1 MAANEVTFSVNASDV
16 TRYATKP
23 GDALWPPFLCHPLA
37 TTIVSIFGILV
48 TSSSSVILGEVAT
61 PPQAYPGTLL
71 IFQNDSW
78 CGIQRV
84 SSINSLP
91 WIIVRKTE
99 QAYFSLPLA

>member
-61 PPQAYPGTLL
+61 LPQPYLGTLL
-71 IFQNDSW
+71 TYKMIASVGPNEYP
-78 CGIQRV
+78 R
-84 SSINSLP
+84 SIPYHGL
-91 WIIVRKTE
+91 
-99 QAYFSLPLA
+99 